1 MTTMTTTDPRN
12 PFEPPRA
19 ALEGPAP
26 VGAAGSLED
35 AVAGR
40 YDFTIGEVMSEA
52 WGLVKGFKGSF
63 WGAAFV
69 IYGVLIVATLVWS
82 AISFALFGREH
93 GQIINAI
100 VNGIISAFMTPLLV
114 GILAMAIRRAAGL
127 PVSFSMA
134 FAYLGKAPVMIGA
147 GLLTTL
153 LTYVGIVLLVIPGIY
168 LSVAYGM
175 TLPLL
180 AFNNLGVWR
189 AMETSRKTV
198 THKWWRVFGLY
209 LCVGLLVGLS
219 ALPLGI
225 PLIWTF
231 PWAIL
236 VMGVLYRRMFGIPA
250 VPPTV

>member
-1 MTTMTTTDPRN
+1 MTTTTIDPRN

-26 VGAAGSLED
+26 VGNGSLED

-69 IYGVLIVATLVWS
+69 IYGVLIAASLVWGG
-82 AISFALFGREH
+82 ISFAVFGKN
-93 GQIINAI
+93 QNPIFNAV
-100 VNGIISAFMTPLLV
+100 VNGLISAFMTPLLV
-114 GILAMAIRRAAGL
+114 GIIAMAVRRAAGL

-134 FAYLGKAPVMIGA
+134 FAHIGKAPVMIGA

-153 LTYVGIVLLVIPGIY
+153 LTYVGVALLVIPGIY
-168 LSVAYGM
+168 LGLAYGM

-180 AFNNLGVWR
+180 AFNNIGVWK
-189 AMETSRKTV
+189 AMETSRKTI
-198 THKWWRVFGLY
+198 TRKWFRVFGLY
-209 LCVGLLVGLS
+209 FVVGLLVGLS

-231 PWAIL
+231 PWMIL
-236 VMGVLYRRMFGIPA
+236 VMGVLYRKMFGIPA

>member
-1 MTTMTTTDPRN
+1 MTTMTTDPRN

-26 VGAAGSLED
+26 IGAAGSLEN

-63 WGAAFV
+63 WGAAIL
-69 IYGVLIVATLVWS
+69 IYGALIVATAVWAGIS
-82 AISFALFGREH
+82 AAVFGREH
-93 GQIINAI
+93 GQIINAV
-100 VNGIISAFMTPLLV
+100 VNGVISALMTPLLV
-114 GILAMAIRRAAGL
+114 GIIAMAVRRAAGL

-153 LTYVGIVLLVIPGIY
+153 LTYVGVALLVIPGIY
-168 LSVAYGM
+168 LGLAYGM

-180 AFNNLGVWR
+180 AFNNIGVWK
-189 AMETSRKTV
+189 AMETSRKTL
-198 THKWWRVFGLY
+198 THKWFRVFGLY
-209 LCVGLLVGLS
+209 FCVGFLVFLS

-231 PWAIL
+231 PWMIL

-250 VPPTV
+250 VAPTN

>member
-1 MTTMTTTDPRN
+1 MTTMTTDPRN

-26 VGAAGSLED
+26 IGAAGSLED

-63 WGAAFV
+63 WGAGFI
-69 IYGVLIVATLVWS
+69 IYGVLLVATLVWGG
-82 AISFALFGREH
+82 ISVAVFGREH
-93 GQIINAI
+93 GQVINAV
-100 VNGIISAFMTPLLV
+100 VNGLISAFMTPLYV
-114 GILAMAIRRAAGL
+114 GIIAMAVRRAAGL

-153 LTYVGIVLLVIPGIY
+153 LTYVGFALLVIPGIY
-168 LSVAYGM
+168 LVIAYGM

-180 AFNNLGVWR
+180 AFNNIGIWK
-189 AMETSRKTV
+189 AMETSRKTIG
-198 THKWWRVFGLY
+198 HKWWRVFGLY
-209 LCVGLLVGLS
+209 FCVGFLVILS

-225 PLIWTF
+225 PLIWTL
-231 PWAIL
+231 PWTMMVI
-236 VMGVLYRRMFGIPA
+236 GVLYRRMFGVPA
-250 VPPTV
+250 VAPTN